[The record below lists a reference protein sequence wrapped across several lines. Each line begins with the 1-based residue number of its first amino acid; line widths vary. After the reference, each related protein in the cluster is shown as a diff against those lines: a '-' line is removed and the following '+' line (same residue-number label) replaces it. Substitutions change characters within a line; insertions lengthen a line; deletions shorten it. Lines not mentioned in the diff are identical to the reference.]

1 MAPRKTSVPKRSA
14 AYYRNNPEAYAK
26 KLAYDTKE
34 NKSPTDK
41 KYRANLADARRQR
54 GMMGKGG
61 SDLSHTKSGRLVKE
75 SPSKNRARNGAG
87 GRPTKK

>member
-1 MAPRKTSVPKRSA
+1 MAPKKTPAPKRSA

>member
-1 MAPRKTSVPKRSA
+1 MAPRKTTTPRRSA

-34 NKSPTDK
+34 NKSEKDR
-41 KYRANLADARRQR
+41 KYRAELADARRKR
-54 GMMGKGG
+54 GVMGKGG

-87 GRPTKK
+87 GKPTKK

>member
-1 MAPRKTSVPKRSA
+1 MAPKKATTPRRSA

-34 NKSPTDK
+34 NKSPTDR
-41 KYRANLADARRQR
+41 KYRADLADARRKR
-54 GMMGKGG
+54 GVMGKGG

-75 SPSKNRARNGAG
+75 SPSKNRARNGSNG
-87 GRPTKK
+87 KSTKK

>member
-1 MAPRKTSVPKRSA
+1 MAPRKTITPRRSA

-34 NKSPTDK
+34 NKSSKDR
-41 KYRANLADARRQR
+41 KYRAELADARRKR
-54 GMMGKGG
+54 GVMGKGG

-87 GRPTKK
+87 GKPTKK

>member
-1 MAPRKTSVPKRSA
+1 MAPKKTTTPKRST
-14 AYYRNNPEAYAK
+14 AYYRKNSEAYAK

-34 NKSPTDK
+34 NKSSADR
-41 KYRANLADARRQR
+41 KYRADLADARRSR

-75 SPSKNRARNGAG
+75 SPSKNRARNGSNG
-87 GRPTKK
+87 KSTKK

>member
-1 MAPRKTSVPKRSA
+1 MAPKKTTTPKRSA
-14 AYYRNNPEAYAK
+14 AYYRKNSEAYAK

-41 KYRANLADARRQR
+41 KYRAELADARRKR

>member
-1 MAPRKTSVPKRSA
+1 MAPRKTTTPRRSA

-34 NKSPTDK
+34 NKSTSDK
-41 KYRANLADARRQR
+41 KYRANLADERRKR

-75 SPSKNRARNGAG
+75 SPSKNRARNGSNG
-87 GRPTKK
+87 KSSKK

>member
-1 MAPRKTSVPKRSA
+1 MAPRKTTTPRRSA

-34 NKSPTDK
+34 NKSSKDR
-41 KYRANLADARRQR
+41 KYRAELADARRKR
-54 GMMGKGG
+54 GVMGKGG

-75 SPSKNRARNGAG
+75 SPVKNRARNGSNG
-87 GRPTKK
+87 KSTRK

>member
-1 MAPRKTSVPKRSA
+1 MAPKKASTPKRSA
-14 AYYRNNPEAYAK
+14 AYYRSNPEAYAK

-34 NKSPTDK
+34 NESPTDR
-41 KYRANLADARRQR
+41 KYRAKLAAERRKR

-87 GRPTKK
+87 GKPTKK

>member
-1 MAPRKTSVPKRSA
+1 MAPKKTPTPRRSA
-14 AYYRNNPEAYAK
+14 AYYRTNPEAYAK

-41 KYRANLADARRQR
+41 KYRANLADERRKR

-61 SDLSHTKSGRLVKE
+61 ADLSHTKSGRLVKE